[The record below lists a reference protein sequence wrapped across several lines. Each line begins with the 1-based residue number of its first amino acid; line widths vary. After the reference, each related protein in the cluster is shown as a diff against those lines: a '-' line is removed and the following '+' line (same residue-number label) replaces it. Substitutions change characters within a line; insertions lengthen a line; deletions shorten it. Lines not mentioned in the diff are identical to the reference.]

1 MKHPLNSRDLVILLN
16 INNHAPVSAD
26 NGWMF
31 HSLKRVLYIGK
42 IIVLKSI
49 TKICYKY

>member
-1 MKHPLNSRDLVILLN
+1 MKHPLKSRALVILLD
-16 INNHAPVSAD
+16 INNHALVSVD
-26 NGWMF
+26 NRWMF
-31 HSLKRVLYIGK
+31 HSLKLVLYIGK